1 MEKGTE
7 PKPAGKRPK
16 RRGRGNVSPRIVPAI
31 EVLRVLPP
39 AGSQFKGYEPYLVQD
54 LVLSARVV
62 RYRRER
68 C

>member
-1 MEKGTE
+1 V
-7 PKPAGKRPK
+7 A
-16 RRGRGNVSPRIVPAI
+16 PRIVPAI